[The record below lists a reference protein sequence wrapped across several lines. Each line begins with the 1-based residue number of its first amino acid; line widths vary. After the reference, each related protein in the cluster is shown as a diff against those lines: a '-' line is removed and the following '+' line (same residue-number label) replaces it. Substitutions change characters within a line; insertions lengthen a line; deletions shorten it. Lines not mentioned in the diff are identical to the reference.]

1 MGDVVLVKAGDKV
14 AADLRMIQVSS
25 DAKFDRSI
33 LTGES
38 LPVGATEKMTE
49 TNYMET
55 RELCP
60 LAFLCSQAA
69 ADSASPGWFRQHRTR
84 GHPVHGRH
92 RDRHRGR
99 TRQRHH
105 LRAHRQSCRWTTPSA
120 LDHAG

>member
-55 RELCP
+55 RQSP
-60 LAFLCSQAA
+60 LLAPIFSRAA
-69 ADSASPGWFRQHRTR
+69 PDLAYPA
-84 GHPVHGRH
+84 
-92 RDRHRGR
+92 
-99 TRQRHH
+99 
-105 LRAHRQSCRWTTPSA
+105 
-120 LDHAG
+120 

>member
-14 AADLRMIQVSS
+14 AADLRMIRVSW

-55 RELCP
+55 RELCT
-60 LAFLCSQAA
+60 LA
-69 ADSASPGWFRQHRTR
+69 
-84 GHPVHGRH
+84 
-92 RDRHRGR
+92 
-99 TRQRHH
+99 
-105 LRAHRQSCRWTTPSA
+105 LRFS
-120 LDHAG
+120 